1 MSKTTETQTTIIEI
15 SPEKFHCV
23 IFDMDGVVTQ
33 TAEVHSIAWKKM
45 FDDFLQ
51 NYSKKNNTPFVPFD
65 ADQDYNLYVDGKPRL
80 DGIRSFLKS
89 RQINLPEGSKEDGDD
104 KETIF
109 GLATKKNNYFLKHI
123 QEEGVKPY
131 QSTIDLIEQL
141 KNMGVKVG
149 IITSSKNCK
158 TILEGAGALNLF
170 DIRIDGLYAEK
181 HGIKGK
187 PAPDIFLEAAKQ
199 LGEDPSHCIVIED
212 AISGVE
218 AGSKGNFGLVIGVDR
233 VGQEDELLHHG
244 ATVVVK
250 DLSEVKVSEAQSK
263 PNALEH
269 FDDII
274 KQVTRKQI
282 IIFLDYDGTLT
293 PIVSKPDLALI
304 PHEAFLTLD
313 RLSQKFIVSII
324 SGRDLS
330 TIKKLVKLKNVF
342 YAGSHGFDIETPN
355 GEKYHIDE
363 AKDFIQSL
371 DDAEKEL
378 REKLSYINGALI
390 ERKKYG
396 VAAHYRLVED
406 ENEEK
411 FKKIVEEVHQNH
423 LNLRKTT
430 GKKVLELLP
439 KIDWNKGKALLWFR
453 NCLKLNDNNT
463 IIPIFIGDDKTDE
476 DGFKVVSNYGIGICV
491 QETPNPTLA
500 KYVLK
505 DTNEVREFL
514 DKLIGESEQ

>member
-1 MSKTTETQTTIIEI
+1 MTKGTQTANRIEI

-45 FDDFLQ
+45 FDDFLK
-51 NYSKKNNTPFVPFD
+51 NYSSQNNLPFVPFD
-65 ADQDYNLYVDGKPRL
+65 ADQDYNLYVDGKPRF
-80 DGIRSFLKS
+80 DGIRSFLES
-89 RQINLPEGSKEDGDD
+89 RKITLPEGSKDD
-104 KETIF
+104 SQDQETIH
-109 GLATKKNNYFLKHI
+109 GLATKKNNYFLQYVK
-123 QEEGVKPY
+123 EEGVKSYP
-131 QSTIDLIEQL
+131 STIQLIQEL
-141 KNMGVKVG
+141 KNSGLKVG

-158 TILEGAGALNLF
+158 TILEGAGAFDLF

-199 LGEDPSHCIVIED
+199 LGEDPLHCIVIED

-233 VGQEDELLHHG
+233 VGQEDELLQHG

-250 DLSEVKVSEAQSK
+250 DLAEVKVADVQQK
-263 PNALEH
+263 LNALEH
-269 FDDII
+269 FDEIC
-274 KQVTRKQI
+274 KKFERKQI

-304 PHEAFLTLD
+304 PHETYLTLE

-330 TIKKLVKLKNVF
+330 IIKKLVGIKNIF
-342 YAGSHGFDIETPN
+342 YAGSHGFDIETPS
-355 GEKYHIDE
+355 GEKYHTDE
-363 AKDFIQSL
+363 ANIFLESL
-371 DDAEKEL
+371 DEAEKEL
-378 REKLSYINGALI
+378 NEKLSYIPGALI
-390 ERKKYG
+390 ERKIYG
-396 VAAHYRLVED
+396 VAAHYRLVAD

-423 LNLRKTT
+423 LNLRKTY

-439 KIDWNKGKALLWFR
+439 KIDWNKGKALVWFR
-453 NCLKLNDNNT
+453 DCLNLNDNNT
-463 IIPIFIGDDKTDE
+463 IMPIYIGDDKTDE
-476 DGFKVVSNYGIGICV
+476 DAFKVISNNGLGICV
-491 QETPNPTLA
+491 QENPHPTLA
-500 KYVLK
+500 SYVLK
-505 DTNEVREFL
+505 DTNQVREFL
-514 DKLIGESEQ
+514 DKLIGDNE